1 MPSAKLGVMYAD
13 IIPILIRGMQEQQKQ
28 IDELKQLVNQLS
40 NAQLNSSSPANTI
53 ILSNISLEQITPNPV
68 KGITTIRYNMPN
80 KNAQLNVTDGSG
92 KLIKQIQLNEGAG
105 SVNIDCSSLS
115 AGTYY
120 YSIVADGKIPGN
132 KKMVVVK

>member
-40 NAQLNSSSPANTI
+40 NAQLNSNSPANTI
-53 ILSNISLEQITPNPV
+53 ILSNISLEQNTPNPV

>member
-1 MPSAKLGVMYAD
+1 VPSAKLGVMYAD

>member
-1 MPSAKLGVMYAD
+1 MYAD